1 MKKFSLIYIIM
12 ALSVFASCE
21 KMFEPKNVGEVSDE
35 AMWIVPDMA
44 QGVLMSVYNAIPNR
58 PDSYDGNF
66 LDVATDNAVTNSFSE
81 SIYRLGM
88 GSVSSTNNPLGV
100 WSKCYNQFQNIHMFL
115 DKGLTDT
122 TKYVPSNPV
131 EDAATKERLKGE
143 AYYLRAWW
151 GAYLLQHV
159 GGRTSSG
166 EALGYPIVTKFI
178 TEKEAA
184 DFSWIKRDSYED
196 CVAQIVADCDAAAL
210 LLPTD
215 AEGAYIG
222 RATAKMAEFLKARVL
237 LNAASPAYQ
246 PADIVTINGMG
257 DFKVVNQEAYNA
269 KWQDAMM
276 QAQTVLDMCGN
287 PQYVALQ
294 RTDIVDINQNN
305 PVTPSHF
312 IFRYYFQSNG
322 METRHYPPFY
332 QGGCQTMP
340 SQNLVDAYPMRSN
353 GYPIDVEGS
362 GYDPQN
368 PYADRDARMDQ
379 TIYHHGSKFTDLDT
393 CVIDSVMGGRDS
405 ESFMNGGSRASRTG
419 YYLHKFLSHRE
430 NMLNPI
436 QTATALHFYPTMRL
450 AEIFLNFAEAANE
463 VYGPTTVP
471 PGCTASA
478 YEIIKSIRQRAG
490 GIVDDQYIEIA
501 KESKDEF
508 RKMILNERRLEFAFE
523 NFRFWDLRRRL
534 LPLNETI
541 KGISV
546 TRDADGKLTYTEKV
560 VEERGFDALRYYYL
574 PLPYAE
580 VQKNPQMINNMD
592 Y

>member
-1 MKKFSLIYIIM
+1 M

-21 KMFEPKNVGEVSDE
+21 TMFEPKNVGEVSDDD
-35 AMWIVPDMA
+35 MWIVPDMA
-44 QGVLMSVYNAIPNR
+44 QGVLMSVYDAIPNR

-81 SIYRLGM
+81 SVYRLAM
-88 GSVSSTNNPLGV
+88 GDVTSTNNPLSV

-122 TKYVPSNPV
+122 TKYVPSSPE
-131 EDAATKERLKGE
+131 EDALTKERLEAE

-151 GAYLLQHV
+151 GAHLLKHV

-166 EALGYPIVTKFI
+166 EALGYPIVTRFI
-178 TEKEAA
+178 TEEEAS
-184 DFSWIKRDSYED
+184 DFSWIRRDTYED
-196 CVAQIVADCDAAAL
+196 CVAQICADCDAAAAV
-210 LLPTD
+210 LPLD

-237 LNAASPAYQ
+237 LDAASPAYQ
-246 PADIVTINGMG
+246 PAEIVALNGMN
-257 DFKVVNQEAYNA
+257 DYIVLDQDAYYE
-269 KWQDAMM
+269 KWQDALM
-276 QAQTVLDMCGN
+276 QAQKVLTMCGD
-287 PQYVALQ
+287 PEYVALK
-294 RTDIVDINQNN
+294 RTDIVDIDQNN

-312 IFRYYFQSNG
+312 IFRYYFQASG
-322 METRHYPPFY
+322 MESRHYPPFY
-332 QGGCQTMP
+332 RGASQTMP
-340 SQNLVDAYPMRSN
+340 SQNLVDAYPMKAN
-353 GYPIDVEGS
+353 GFPINVPGS

-368 PYADRDARMDQ
+368 PYEGRDDRMDM
-379 TIYHHGSKFTDLDT
+379 TVYHHGSKFTDLDT
-393 CVIDSVMGGRDS
+393 CRIDVVMGGRDS
-405 ESFMNGGSRASRTG
+405 ESFMHGGNRASRTG
-419 YYLHKFLSHRE
+419 YYLHKFLSHKE

-436 QTATALHFYPTMRL
+436 QTITALHFYPTMRL
-450 AEIFLNFAEAANE
+450 AEIFLNYAEAANE

-471 PGCTASA
+471 AGCTASA
-478 YEIIKSIRQRAG
+478 YDIIKAIRKRSG

-534 LPLNETI
+534 MPLNEPVRGVT
-541 KGISV
+541 V
-546 TRDADGKLTYTEKV
+546 TRDADGVLTYTDKV
-560 VEERGFDALRYYYL
+560 VEERGFDGLRYYYL

-580 VQKNPQMINNMD
+580 VQKNSQMINNMD